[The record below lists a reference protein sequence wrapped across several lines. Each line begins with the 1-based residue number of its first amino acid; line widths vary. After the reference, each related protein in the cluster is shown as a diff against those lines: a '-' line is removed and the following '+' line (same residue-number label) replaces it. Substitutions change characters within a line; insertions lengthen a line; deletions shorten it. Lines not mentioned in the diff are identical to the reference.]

1 MMKLKIIFI
10 LCSSVLFL
18 CCSSTKRREL
28 SSQAADSFSM
38 GKDTALAIKVQMDNE
53 DYFGELD
60 GHLCMASYVKLA
72 PEPLLAPLKSV
83 KIQDGRIYVHDRSDR
98 LVCYDMNG
106 MVKYQIFAVG
116 NGPGEYAEI
125 TSFTL
130 DTTRGEIVLY
140 DNTRTS
146 LLYYSLKEGRF
157 LRNTRFVKPT
167 PSEMVFHDGMFFYN
181 NRHHRNYPNDTLLHY
196 SLLASADGLTIDKS
210 FYSHNEAE
218 ENYIFSPSLQTFNVN
233 DDVLY
238 YCKNFDNKVYEIGK
252 DTIKPRY
259 EIELP
264 NFLPVS
270 VVEDK
275 VDEWQLLR
283 SGYSFGITHVYEID
297 GLLYFRF
304 HNSGF
309 YWNTLYDLR
318 EKKQI
323 CCVKA
328 LQEGGSSNIP
338 LIDIINGVYDGMFF
352 SVLTPEFIDYYIS
365 KDLTEYPEFLQR
377 YDAETENPIIMFY
390 RTTSLTQ

>member
-1 MMKLKIIFI
+1 M
-10 LCSSVLFL
+10 
-18 CCSSTKRREL
+18 
-28 SSQAADSFSM
+28 
-38 GKDTALAIKVQMDNE
+38 
-53 DYFGELD
+53 
-60 GHLCMASYVKLA
+60 
-72 PEPLLAPLKSV
+72 
-83 KIQDGRIYVHDRSDR
+83 
-98 LVCYDMNG
+98 
-106 MVKYQIFAVG
+106 
-116 NGPGEYAEI
+116 
-125 TSFTL
+125 
-130 DTTRGEIVLY
+130 
-140 DNTRTS
+140 
-146 LLYYSLKEGRF
+146 
-157 LRNTRFVKPT
+157 
-167 PSEMVFHDGMFFYN
+167 
-181 NRHHRNYPNDTLLHY
+181 
-196 SLLASADGLTIDKS
+196 LASADGLTIDKS
-210 FYSHNEAE
+210 FCSHNEAE